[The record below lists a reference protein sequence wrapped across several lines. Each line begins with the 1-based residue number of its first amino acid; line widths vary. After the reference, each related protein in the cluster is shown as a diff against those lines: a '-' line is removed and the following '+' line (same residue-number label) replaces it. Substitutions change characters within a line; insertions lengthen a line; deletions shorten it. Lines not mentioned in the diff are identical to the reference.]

1 MPYKQHFTAD
11 LNPIARQTKLL
22 LFEGSVFKNSNM
34 NVRGAASAVHP
45 PLPFPPSFPLTA
57 VSQLQMLMKG
67 SWGMGPSLSCHQSL
81 PIRPTLE
88 KQLWGVE
95 RQMCKHK
102 HHCLQH
108 YPDEWQWFWTPY
120 HCTVIEMIE
129 GRQVRSSC
137 SPIARSFIR
146 VFFLKI
152 NEKHLQWFC
161 WTVGDTYLGHMMRG
175 L

>member
-1 MPYKQHFTAD
+1 
-11 LNPIARQTKLL
+11 
-22 LFEGSVFKNSNM
+22 M
-34 NVRGAASAVHP
+34 NVRGAASAVRP

-67 SWGMGPSLSCHQSL
+67 SWGIGPSLSCHQSL
-81 PIRPTLE
+81 PIHSTLE
-88 KQLWGVE
+88 KQLQGVE
-95 RQMCKHK
+95 WQMCKHK

-161 WTVGDTYLGHMMRG
+161 WTVGDTYLATWWGVCKDIIPKSDQQPTEKPQWFVCCAVLVLYGM
-175 L
+175 